1 MTATSSVGAGGGH
14 SFEAPAA
21 EPGLVAAAE
30 FLECL
35 FPAPRNFAV
44 TVGGTTVL
52 AAAGDPVFTLAIRDA
67 QSIRGL
73 FRPPVETSL
82 GNAFLDGRLN
92 VEGDVCMVF
101 PVVDACRKAARS
113 PSAVARLVKL
123 WRALPGRAEM
133 GWQVPRE
140 APALRG
146 GKHTAERDRA
156 AIVYHYDLGNDFF
169 QLFLDPRMIY
179 SCAYFRSVDDGLEAA
194 QEYKLDQICRKLRLA
209 PGQRMLDVGCGW
221 GGLLIYA
228 AANYGVSGVGITLS
242 DRQYELASR
251 RVAEGGLSDRIEIR
265 IQDYRNLGADTFDKV
280 SSIGMFE
287 HVGRARMPAYF
298 GSIREAL
305 RPGGLFLNHGIS
317 MQANAPKNTFASRL
331 KDPLNYLLVGTS
343 PMTKYVFP
351 DSELIPLSEVNLVAE
366 QAGLEVRDVENMRE
380 HYDLTLRHWIR
391 RLEENEAEATRLVGP
406 ATYRA
411 WRLYFAASAYRFGIG
426 RINVNQ
432 TLLTRPDAGR
442 TDAPLSRADL
452 YS

>member
-1 MTATSSVGAGGGH
+1 MIATSTVGTDGGH
-14 SFEAPAA
+14 ISEPAAA
-21 EPGLVAAAE
+21 EPGLAAAVE

-44 TVGGTTVL
+44 RVGNITVL
-52 AAAGDPVFTLAIRDA
+52 DAAGDQVFTLVIRETA
-67 QSIRGL
+67 SIRGL

-82 GNAFLDGRLN
+82 GNAFLDGHLD

-101 PVVDACRKAARS
+101 PVVDACRRAARS
-113 PSAVARLVKL
+113 PRAVAKLVKL
-123 WRALPGRAEM
+123 WRALPGRGDA
-133 GWQVPRE
+133 GRHIRRE

-146 GKHTAERDRA
+146 EKHSAERDRA

-169 QLFLDPRMIY
+169 QLFLDSRMIY
-179 SCAYFRSVDDGLEAA
+179 SCAYFRRADDDLEAA
-194 QEYKLDQICRKLRLA
+194 QEYKLDQICRKLRLG
-209 PGQRMLDVGCGW
+209 PGQSLLDVGCGW

-228 AANYGVSGVGITLS
+228 AANYGVRGVGITLS
-242 DRQYELASR
+242 DRQRELAISR
-251 RVAEGGLSDRIEIR
+251 VTDAGLSDRIEIR
-265 IQDYRNLGADTFDKV
+265 LQDYRKLGGEVFDSV

-287 HVGRARMPAYF
+287 HVGRRRMPAYF
-298 GSIREAL
+298 TSIREAL

-317 MQANAPKNTFASRL
+317 IQANAPKNTLASRIR
-331 KDPLNYLLVGTS
+331 DPLNSLLVGTS

-351 DSELIPLSEVNLVAE
+351 DSELIPLSEVNLAAE
-366 QAGLEVRDVENMRE
+366 RAGLEVRDVENLRE

-391 RLEENEAEATRLVGP
+391 RLEENEAEAKRLVGA

-432 TLLTRPDAGR
+432 TLFARPDGGR

>member
-1 MTATSSVGAGGGH
+1 MTAAV
-14 SFEAPAA
+14 
-21 EPGLVAAAE
+21 E
-30 FLECL
+30 FMERL

-44 TVGGTTVL
+44 RIGDRTVL
-52 AAAGDPVFTLAIRDA
+52 RSAGDPVFTLVIRDIP
-67 QSIRGL
+67 SIRRL

-82 GNAFLDGRLN
+82 GNAFLDGRLD

-113 PSAVARLVKL
+113 PRAVARLVKL
-123 WRALPGRAEM
+123 WRALPRPGDVGRR
-133 GWQVPRE
+133 VPRE
-140 APALRG
+140 APELRG
-146 GKHTAERDRA
+146 EKHSAERDRT

-169 QLFLDPRMIY
+169 RLFLDPRMIY
-179 SCAYFRSVDDGLEAA
+179 SCAYFRRPDDDLEVA
-194 QEYKLDQICRKLRLA
+194 QEYKLDQICRKLRLG

-221 GGLLIYA
+221 GGLLIFA
-228 AANYGVSGVGITLS
+228 AANYGVRGVGITLS
-242 DRQYELASR
+242 DKQCELAIR
-251 RVAEGGLSDRIEIR
+251 RVADAGLSDRLEIR
-265 IQDYRNLGADTFDKV
+265 LQDYRTLGEEVFDRV

-298 GSIREAL
+298 GSIRKAL

-317 MQANAPKNTFASRL
+317 MQANAPKNTLASRL
-331 KDPLNYLLVGTS
+331 RDPLNYLLVGTS

-351 DSELIPLSEVNLVAE
+351 DSELIPLSELNLAAE
-366 QAGLEVRDVENMRE
+366 QAGLEVRDVENLRE

-391 RLEENEAEATRLVGP
+391 RLGENEAEAKRLVGA

-432 TLLTRPDAGR
+432 TLFARLDEGR